1 MSRADPLPPIEDV
14 LPHAGGMVLLSRV
27 LSHERH
33 RTVCEVEIDRQS
45 LLGDG
50 SGGAEAWI
58 GLEYMAQCVAA
69 HGGLIGRTRGEPPRL
84 GLLLGSRR
92 LTFHTEGFHPGQT
105 LAVTAERVWGGSE
118 GLVSFDCRVE
128 DGETGDLLVEGR
140 LSCLQT
146 GTAELRGALP

>member
-33 RTVCEVEIDRQS
+33 RTVCEAEIGQQS
-45 LLGDG
+45 FLGDG
-50 SGGAEAWI
+50 SGSVAAWI

-69 HGGLIGRTRGEPPRL
+69 HGGLIGRAEGEPPRL
-84 GLLLGSRR
+84 ALLLGSRR
-92 LTFHTEGFHPGQT
+92 LIFHTGGFHSGQT
-105 LAVTAERVWGGSE
+105 LAVTARRVWGGTE
-118 GLVSFDCRVE
+118 GLVSFECMVE
-128 DGETGDLLVEGR
+128 DGETGELLVEGR

-146 GTAELRGALP
+146 RTAELGGAPA